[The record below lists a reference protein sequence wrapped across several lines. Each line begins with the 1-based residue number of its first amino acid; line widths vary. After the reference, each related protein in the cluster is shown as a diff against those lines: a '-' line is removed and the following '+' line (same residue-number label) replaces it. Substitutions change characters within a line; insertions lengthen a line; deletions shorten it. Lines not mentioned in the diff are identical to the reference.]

1 MTFVG
6 LLLFFFK
13 LRKQNWFT
21 KECMRKNAGNIHK
34 ANVLVWHTGK
44 EEDTVL
50 GCYQLAKGTWHF
62 WCCCTRSE
70 FIWCADWHLLL
81 QCYIIVV
88 PQKFLLLCCGDGF
101 KVVTLC
107 WAFWWPHKSKG
118 GIIHKSCHSFSQWRL
133 KGTRHLHVAN
143 MFCVNAGE
151 GYITINLWNWMFDQH
166 SNTFF
171 TGHRNISQM
180 RNYRAKNSSVLAL
193 FNRKDYFRAWW
204 SFNGAQEYVIIL
216 SGFIGNGSKG
226 EAKNFFNCTRNSLS
240 YFVLEDDEESCPFF
254 FAAPLIVYLLA
265 PF

>member
-1 MTFVG
+1 MGSLIFLLKINKFHKLFKLRIKVPRVSLLDEYFTKSFPRPETLLHVIHPRKSFAIFPRWHS
-6 LLLFFFK
+6 LVLLFFFK

-34 ANVLVWHTGK
+34 ANGLVWHTGK

-143 MFCVNAGE
+143 MFCVNG
-151 GYITINLWNWMFDQH
+151 G
-166 SNTFF
+166 
-171 TGHRNISQM
+171 
-180 RNYRAKNSSVLAL
+180 RA
-193 FNRKDYFRAWW
+193 
-204 SFNGAQEYVIIL
+204 
-216 SGFIGNGSKG
+216 
-226 EAKNFFNCTRNSLS
+226 T
-240 YFVLEDDEESCPFF
+240 
-254 FAAPLIVYLLA
+254 
-265 PF
+265 